1 MTQWPTTQDSLLQQ
15 LADPSSQ
22 EAWFDFAR
30 IYEPVVYRFSRKRGL
45 QHADAVEVTQ
55 RVMLG
60 VLKSA
65 PDWQQG
71 EPPNHFR
78 AWLKSV
84 ASNTLVNLTMR
95 ESKHRASGADSNSEH
110 PIDQSACG
118 EEAAWELEEK
128 RAIFR
133 DALSRIRSEF
143 SDDSWAAFERTALN
157 KESVSS
163 VAADLNKS
171 EGAVYAARAR
181 IVKRLQ
187 RESKMLEA
195 RHD

>member
-1 MTQWPTTQDSLLQQ
+1 MNQWPTTQDSLLQQ

-22 EAWFDFAR
+22 DAWFDFAR
-30 IYEPVVYRFSRKRGL
+30 IYEPVVYRFSCKRGL

-60 VLKSA
+60 VLRSA

-84 ASNTLVNLTMR
+84 ASNTLINLTMR
-95 ESKHRASGADSNSEH
+95 EAKHRASGTDSNPEH
-110 PIDQSACG
+110 PIDQNAYD
-118 EEAAWELEEK
+118 EEVTWELEEK
-128 RAIFR
+128 RAILR
-133 DALSRIRSEF
+133 DALSRIRPEF
-143 SDDSWAAFERTALN
+143 SDDAWAAFERTALRR
-157 KESVSS
+157 ESVTA